1 MSTLTASPTPG
12 TPQARAGTTPAGPA
26 RPRPR
31 FRNLVTAEWI
41 KMWSLRSTY
50 WVLGL
55 GAVALIA
62 IPVNSAR
69 NTVDMLNHPAPQP
82 FLPPPPP
89 PTAAAGGGPGI
100 RHMAGI
106 SDAFLPPAFQLLVLI
121 TAAIGA
127 IAVFSEYS
135 TGLVRTTFAAVPDR
149 RAVVAAKIT
158 VVSAVTLA
166 FGTVVSTGSFFASQ
180 AILHTKHIGVPITA
194 PGAERAVIA
203 SALLAPV
210 CAAVGMA
217 VAALLRHSAAS
228 VLTAIGVL
236 LLLPRFFSGDR
247 YEWVKA
253 TGNAMPWT
261 GWDFLADPGDPG
273 KWPETVQES
282 WTVFGAW
289 FAVAALVTVIVVH
302 RRDV

>member
-1 MSTLTASPTPG
+1 MSTLTVSR
-12 TPQARAGTTPAGPA
+12 PQQQPRS

-31 FRNLVTAEWI
+31 FRSLVIAEWI

-69 NTVDMLNHPAPQP
+69 NTVDMLNHAAAQP
-82 FLPPPPP
+82 LLPPPPP
-89 PTAAAGGGPGI
+89 IASTDRLPGV

-106 SDAFLPPAFQLLVLI
+106 SDAFLPPAFQILVLI
-121 TAAIGA
+121 AASIGA

-166 FGTVVSTGSFFASQ
+166 FGTVVATGSFFASQ

-194 PGAERAVIA
+194 PGAERAVVA

-261 GWDFLADPGDPG
+261 GWDFLADPNSDPG
-273 KWPETVQES
+273 KWPETAGES

-289 FAVAALVTVIVVH
+289 FAVAALVTIIVVH